1 MSGKPTIHRH
11 KNIKKL
17 VARLRDDLRDN
28 TNGGADF
35 VLLYAYKGTGNPR
48 LLLKRRTKRIKTVI
62 SSHHSLFFNV
72 MCNELKKTSHKTYF
86 LYPDNGSDTYTLRAT
101 DDTPFFHHV
110 AMLAELQKT
119 SESGKLYTHHFNMLR
134 SILEKTA
141 TFFGFNDFS
150 VCIHGIDDE
159 VLFARALNLLSH
171 GKYSAYEPKEMG
183 EDTKQLFQR
192 ILGAFLG
199 RYQFDLPEM
208 ISETASVSS
217 ADHNQ

>member
-1 MSGKPTIHRH
+1 
-11 KNIKKL
+11 
-17 VARLRDDLRDN
+17 
-28 TNGGADF
+28 
-35 VLLYAYKGTGNPR
+35 
-48 LLLKRRTKRIKTVI
+48 
-62 SSHHSLFFNV
+62 
-72 MCNELKKTSHKTYF
+72 
-86 LYPDNGSDTYTLRAT
+86 
-101 DDTPFFHHV
+101 
-110 AMLAELQKT
+110 
-119 SESGKLYTHHFNMLR
+119 MLR